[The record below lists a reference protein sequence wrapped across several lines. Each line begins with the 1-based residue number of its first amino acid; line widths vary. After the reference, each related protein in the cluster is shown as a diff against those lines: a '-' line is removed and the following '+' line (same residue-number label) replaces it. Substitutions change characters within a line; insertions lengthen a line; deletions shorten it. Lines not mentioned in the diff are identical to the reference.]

1 MFNYKWGLLKN
12 LNVIGLLVCCC
23 TAVQGQFY
31 LRGLV
36 TDEGKKPVFHA
47 TIRLHSRNLVYYSG
61 SDGTFGI
68 ELIKRTDTLTISKDE
83 YETVTLA
90 INAGVF
96 QHIVLPN
103 VFGTVKISQ
112 ARLVSITKNLTK
124 GEQLNWSIGSETY
137 SALVENDFVE
147 AYRYPRT
154 GFAVNNDKASYSNI
168 RRFLGMG
175 SPVPPDAV
183 RTDEVLNY
191 FDFRYQHPM
200 GDSLFTVSSLLSD
213 CPWNNRSKLL
223 YLQANARK
231 LDPAR
236 IPPSNLVF
244 LIDVSG
250 SMDMPNRLP
259 LLKSGF
265 KLLVNNLRPIDTV
278 SIVVYGSTVG
288 VWLPP
293 TSGAE
298 KDSIRRSIEQLIP
311 GGATPGGSGIV
322 SAYRLAK
329 SLFIT
334 GGNNRVILA
343 TDGDFNVGQSSDEE
357 LERLIT
363 AHRQSGIYLSCL
375 GVGMGNYKDSKLQL
389 MARKGNGN
397 FAYIDNEAE
406 AEKVLVKEWTQTLYS
421 VADDVYLDM
430 IFDTAV
436 VQSYRLIGY
445 DNKRKAVLDSTSRIS
460 GGEVGSGHSLLAL
473 FEVRLRDTT
482 YLDRAPYAVPGRLE
496 LTYHNPGDTVDR
508 SLVLSSHA
516 PYLSF
521 SQIDRSYQFAATLVL
536 FCSLLKNSRYTG
548 GMNFTDVYTQAQ
560 HCIDP
565 SNALQQEFLQ
575 LVDQARRIYGRKRKR
590 KE

>member
-1 MFNYKWGLLKN
+1 MIICLSL
-12 LNVIGLLVCCC
+12 ICC
-23 TAVQGQFY
+23 TAVQGQYY

-36 TDEGKKPVFHA
+36 TDEDKKPVFHA
-47 TIRLHSRNLVYYSG
+47 TIRLHSRNVVYYSG
-61 SDGTFGI
+61 SDGSFGI
-68 ELIKRTDTLTISKDE
+68 EVLKRTDTLTVFKDE
-83 YETVTLA
+83 FETVTLA
-90 INAGVF
+90 VNAGEF

-103 VFGTVKISQ
+103 VFGSVKISQ
-112 ARLVSITKNLTK
+112 ARLVSITKNLSR

-137 SALVENDFVE
+137 SALVENEFID
-147 AYRYPRT
+147 AHRYPRT

-200 GDSLFTVSSLLSD
+200 GDSVFTVSSLLTD
-213 CPWNNRSKLL
+213 CPWNNHSKLL

-231 LDPAR
+231 LDAAR

-265 KLLVNNLRPIDTV
+265 KLLVNNLRPVDTV

-298 KDSIRRSIEQLIP
+298 KDSIRRSIEQLFP

-363 AHRQSGIYLSCL
+363 AHRESGIYLSCL

-430 IFDTAV
+430 LFDTAV

-473 FEVRLRDTT
+473 FEVQLRDTT
-482 YLDRAPYAVPGRLE
+482 HLDAVPYRIPGRLE
-496 LTYHNPGDTVDR
+496 LTYLNPGDTVVR

-516 PYLSF
+516 PYLPF
-521 SQIDRSYQFAATLVL
+521 SQIDRSYQFAASLVL

-560 HCIDP
+560 RCIEP
-565 SNALQQEFLQ
+565 ANALQQEYLQ
-575 LVDQARRIYGRKRKR
+575 LVEKARRIYGRNKKR